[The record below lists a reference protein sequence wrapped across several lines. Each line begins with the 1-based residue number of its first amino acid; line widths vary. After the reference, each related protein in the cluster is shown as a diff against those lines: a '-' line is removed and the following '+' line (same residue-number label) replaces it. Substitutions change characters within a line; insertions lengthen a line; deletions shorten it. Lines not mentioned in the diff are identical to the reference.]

1 MLVINPFK
9 RLLCGL
15 LVVSLFILGFLSS
28 FAQNNKLNMFN
39 PKYVSDI
46 DLIEAMDQLD
56 QNEKLFFETQNKI
69 LDTQP
74 AIAAMFGDTELELLS
89 DDEFDLLWFV
99 VVTLYFAINIKYKVP
114 VIDVEKL
121 ITAEELNWDMLGK
134 DPSQPWRKRLDPFYV
149 NYPQEDLLSFIED
162 SFESDE
168 DLQIT
173 GPAREVLFVSAKS
186 ILDNWL

>member
-1 MLVINPFK
+1 
-9 RLLCGL
+9 
-15 LVVSLFILGFLSS
+15 
-28 FAQNNKLNMFN
+28 MFN

-134 DPSQPWRKRLDPFYV
+134 DPSQPWRKRF
-149 NYPQEDLLSFIED
+149 
-162 SFESDE
+162 
-168 DLQIT
+168 
-173 GPAREVLFVSAKS
+173 
-186 ILDNWL
+186 LDNWL